1 MPCLLTPHLYSVF
14 NIILLLSSLK
24 ETSHNS
30 QTNQRV
36 METFPSSE
44 RNYVL
49 IEGVSYFSASM
60 TTRLISLF
68 LFCLRDMLSCDSS
81 PFLYQFPISA
91 VHRFNSLK
99 QNRSKS
105 NTCLTGLNRGVSKS
119 AFFSWGSRRESTFVV
134 FSSFQKL
141 PAFLGLWLPPSS
153 KPAMDGPV
161 LFTLHDFDF
170 L

>member
-1 MPCLLTPHLYSVF
+1 MPCLLIPHLYSVF
-14 NIILLLSSLK
+14 NIILLLTSLK

-60 TTRLISLF
+60 TTRLLSLF
-68 LFCLRDMLSCDSS
+68 LFCLRDKLSCSSS
-81 PFLYQFPISA
+81 PFLYQFPVSA
-91 VHRFNSLK
+91 VQNYYRFNGLK

-119 AFFSWGSRRESTFVV
+119 AFFSWGSRRESIFVV
-134 FSSFQKL
+134 FSNFQKL
-141 PAFLGLWLPPSS
+141 PAFLGLWLPSVFKASS
-153 KPAMDGPV
+153 GRSSPFHTA
-161 LFTLHDFDF
+161 
-170 L
+170 